1 MPTISLLIL
10 HPSLISTLLFTR
22 KNQKK
27 SNQNYSGWQT
37 TNALR
42 LATETN
48 VFKWNGA
55 GARWWRK
62 SRAPLVRLPDT
73 ITIQMN
79 IRPPQKAPLVEQKA
93 PVAVGEQER
102 LRVSKQLCEGA
113 TIVATK
119 IGVDA
124 ANKIGGIPII
134 CCFFSCK
141 FEQRRRRRRQRWT
154 KTRQRE
160 SQGTRKRH
168 RE

>member
-1 MPTISLLIL
+1 MANNKRTAAGDRNKRIQVERRRGSVVEKIEGTASQIARYDN
-10 HPSLISTLLFTR
+10 HSNEYKAATKGTTSGTKGTSGSRGTR
-22 KNQKK
+22 TASSFKA
-27 SNQNYSGWQT
+27 
-37 TNALR
+37 ALR
-42 LATETN
+42 SGVRKLLASGLN
-48 VFKWNGA
+48 
-55 GARWWRK
+55 
-62 SRAPLVRLPDT
+62 LL
-73 ITIQMN
+73 Q
-79 IRPPQKAPLVEQKA
+79 
-93 PVAVGEQER
+93 
-102 LRVSKQLCEGA
+102 GA